1 MPGKMPRG
9 DERDWVMA
17 DGGVTGPVGEHSERL
32 SAAVERAGESAT
44 CARQA
49 AGVDDERTQDGH
61 RPDHRPA
68 KRAEGREAG
77 GRAAVT
83 RLQARTRKATDHDSV
98 LSQSDAIQRALD
110 IIRDSVDFAP
120 TTVVWLVD
128 ISPSAMSWGSE
139 IHSDVRRFY
148 AEVVPTLMAAT
159 DRLQT
164 GVVTISRTVE
174 FRVKR
179 TTDPQ
184 VVVAAWDAMR
194 IESSGRE
201 TTFEAVKQ
209 ALDEYL
215 PLRIRER
222 REVVLVIITDEA
234 GDDWAQVDRLIE
246 QPGKYALPIYVVG
259 VPAPLGRTAA
269 LDPGIESST
278 EGTDTRA
285 AVGRTALWQPILQG
299 PESRAGEAIQL
310 EFEEFSSSLELLDSG
325 FGPFGLEWLCRAS
338 GGSFLAV
345 RGRSLGSGV
354 ANARRQQW
362 PTVDAGEFNAQIMRS
377 YAAGLGGRN
386 IVSELIAGQC
396 RVPRSSTTPHDCR
409 GRRFCGTR
417 SFVLKSATRPT

>member
-1 MPGKMPRG
+1 MTGSWRMAVLLALWGSILSGCQPQSNEQGNPPRS
-9 DERDWVMA
+9 
-17 DGGVTGPVGEHSERL
+17 P
-32 SAAVERAGESAT
+32 
-44 CARQA
+44 RQA

-77 GRAAVT
+77 GRSAVT

-148 AEVVPTLMAAT
+148 AEVVPTLTAEP

-164 GVVTISRTVE
+164 GVMTISRTVE

-184 VVVAAWDAMR
+184 AVVAAWDAMR

-201 TTFEAVKQ
+201 ITFEAVKQ

-215 PLRIRER
+215 PQRIRER
-222 REVVLVIITDEA
+222 REVVFVIITDEA
-234 GDDWAQVDRLIE
+234 GDDGVQVDRLVE
-246 QPGKYALPIYVVG
+246 QPGKYALPVYVVG

-278 EGTDTRA
+278 EGPTLERQWGERLSGNRFCKVRNREQERRSSWSLRSSLPAWSCSIPGSVRLRWSGCAERVEDHFWR
-285 AVGRTALWQPILQG
+285 
-299 PESRAGEAIQL
+299 RAGGASDPASPTRGDSNGRRWML
-310 EFEEFSSSLELLDSG
+310 ENSTHRSCVRTRRTG
-325 FGPFGLEWLCRAS
+325 WTKHRIRTYCRAMPR
-338 GGSFLAV
+338 AV
-345 RGRSLGSGV
+345 R
-354 ANARRQQW
+354 
-362 PTVDAGEFNAQIMRS
+362 
-377 YAAGLGGRN
+377 
-386 IVSELIAGQC
+386 
-396 RVPRSSTTPHDCR
+396 STMPHDCR

-417 SFVLKSATRPT
+417 SFVLKSATKPT